1 MNRVTPKDSDTICA
15 ESTPTGRGGIS
26 VIRVSGDR
34 AWEIV
39 VQLAPGLATKEI
51 ESHRCYLAKAV
62 DSEGD
67 TLDES
72 LFTFFEKGKS
82 FTGDRVVEIS
92 CHGNPLIVDSVLR
105 SLIHLGARPAER
117 GEFTYRAFM
126 NGKLDLV
133 QAESVLGLIESNS
146 RKAADLSLRQ
156 LGGHLSQQLVS
167 FEDTLIWSLAHLEA
181 SIDFSAEDIEVV
193 DHSLLMSRLS
203 LVKEGLHR
211 SVSSFKQGRSIAH
224 GYRLVIVGA
233 PNVGKSSL
241 LNRLLEKDR
250 AIVTD
255 IAGTTRDLIED
266 SYLFKGRLFSI
277 VDTAGIRESN
287 DVVEKLG
294 IQKSL
299 ESLKTADAVLFVYDV
314 SHRANQED
322 IDLLNQCLSQN
333 VILVGNKRDLLPGE
347 DRFLSSL
354 SAKNFQRMNELMSF
368 PKLQVSSFDEGDSTR
383 LKGVI
388 YDSAKDG
395 TEDLSVMLS
404 NSRHFEALSKALLG
418 VEKAMAILVSGMGAE
433 FVAVELKDSLL
444 RVQETLGHR
453 FDDQILDRVFKEF
466 CLGK

>member
-1 MNRVTPKDSDTICA
+1 MSRIIPKDSDTICA

-26 VIRVSGDR
+26 VIRVSGDK
-34 AWEIV
+34 AWDLATT
-39 VQLAPGLATKEI
+39 LAPQLVGKKI

-62 DSEGD
+62 GPDGSE
-67 TLDES
+67 LDEA
-72 LFTFFEKGKS
+72 LFTFFEKNRS

-92 CHGNPLIVDSVLR
+92 CHGSPLIVDSLLR
-105 SLIHLGARPAER
+105 SLIHLGARAADR

-146 RKAADLSLRQ
+146 KKAAELSLRQ
-156 LGGHLSQQLVS
+156 LGGHLSQQLIS
-167 FEDTLIWSLAHLEA
+167 YEDTLIWSLAHLEA
-181 SIDFSAEDIEVV
+181 SIDFSTEDIEVV
-193 DHSLLMSRLS
+193 DHSLLRARLTSVQQGLSRL
-203 LVKEGLHR
+203 
-211 SVSSFKQGRSIAH
+211 VSSFQQGRRIAH
-224 GYRLVIVGA
+224 GFRLVILGA

-241 LNRLLEKDR
+241 LNRMLEKDK

-266 SYLFKGRLFSI
+266 SYIFKGRLFTI
-277 VDTAGIRESN
+277 VDTAGIRESS
-287 DVVEKLG
+287 DVVERIG
-294 IQKSL
+294 IKKSL
-299 ESLKTADAVLFVYDV
+299 DSLKSCDAVLFVYDV
-314 SHRANQED
+314 SRAAD
-322 IDLLNQCLSQN
+322 DADLELLKQLLGLNL
-333 VILVGNKRDLLPGE
+333 ILVGNKRDLLLGE

-354 SAKNFQRMNELMSF
+354 NEKNFQRISELKSI
-368 PKLQVSSFDEGDSTR
+368 PRLQISSFDEGDG
-383 LKGVI
+383 LKLKEAI
-388 YDSAKDG
+388 YECAKEG

-418 VEKAMAILVSGMGAE
+418 VERALEILTAGTGAE

-466 CLGK
+466 CVGK